1 MTAMPYFAPGDD
13 PGSSFVELLRRTG
26 TDPFP
31 HNLPVSVDARRVAE
45 VMEQSARGDLPNSTV
60 RNTTVLALEFNDGV
74 VVAGDRRMTAGNL
87 IRQRDTTKVFP
98 ADRHSAVA
106 IAGAA
111 GPALQMVKLFQLQ
124 LEYYQK
130 LQDRPLSLEG
140 KANQLATMVQQ
151 NLPQAMQGLA
161 VVPLFAG
168 YEPNTAQVGLFEY
181 DVTGGRYEKKDYG
194 YAISGS
200 GSMHAG
206 TVLNIRADRTMPVAG
221 ALDVTAHALTQAA
234 QFDSATAGPNFE
246 RGLFPTMCV
255 IDADGFRMLSEA
267 EAGEVFAAVPGSS
280 HSASAGSASAGQAGS
295 SS

>member
-1 MTAMPYFAPGDD
+1 MPYFAPGND
-13 PGSSFVELLRRTG
+13 PGASFIELLRRTG

-31 HNLPVSVDARRVAE
+31 SDLPVSVDAARVAQ
-45 VMEQSARGDLPNSTV
+45 VMEQSARGDLPSSTV
-60 RNTTVLALEFNDGV
+60 RNTTVLALEFAEGV
-74 VVAGDRRMTAGNL
+74 IVAGDRRMTAGNL
-87 IRQRDTTKVFP
+87 IRQRDTSKVFP

-168 YEPNTAQVGLFEY
+168 FEPNTSEVGLYEY

-200 GSMHAG
+200 GSLHAG
-206 TVLNIRADRTMPVAG
+206 TVLNMRIEHAMPLDAGLEVA
-221 ALDVTAHALTQAA
+221 AHALTQAA
-234 QFDSATAGPNFE
+234 QFDSATAGPDYE
-246 RGLFPTMCV
+246 LGLFPTLCV
-255 IDADGFRMLSEA
+255 IDADGFRMLSET
-267 EAGEVFAAVPGSS
+267 ESGEVFASVPGTSGGS
-280 HSASAGSASAGQAGS
+280 GARPSAGDS
-295 SS
+295 S

>member
-1 MTAMPYFAPGDD
+1 MPYFAPGND
-13 PGSSFVELLRRTG
+13 PGASFIELLRRVG
-26 TDPFP
+26 SDPFP
-31 HNLPVSVDARRVAE
+31 SDLPVSVDAVRVAQ

-60 RNTTVLALEFNDGV
+60 RNTTVLALEFAQGV

-87 IRQRDTTKVFP
+87 IRQRDTSKVFP
-98 ADRHSAVA
+98 ADRYSAVA

-168 YEPNTAQVGLFEY
+168 YEPSTSEVGLYEY
-181 DVTGGRYEKKDYG
+181 DVTGGRYEKRDYG

-200 GSMHAG
+200 GSLHAG
-206 TVLNIRADRTMPVAG
+206 TVLNMRVSRAMSLETGLEVA
-221 ALDVTAHALTQAA
+221 AHALTQAA
-234 QFDSATAGPNFE
+234 QFDSATAGPDYE
-246 RGLFPTMCV
+246 LGLFPTMSV
-255 IDADGFRMLSEA
+255 IDGDGFRMLNES
-267 EAGEVFAAVPGSS
+267 EAGEVFASVPGANAESRTSS
-280 HSASAGSASAGQAGS
+280 SAGSDS
-295 SS
+295 

>member
-1 MTAMPYFAPGDD
+1 MTAMPHFAPGDD
-13 PGSSFVELLRRTG
+13 PGASFIELLRRTG
-26 TDPFP
+26 NDPFP
-31 HNLPVSVDARRVAE
+31 HDLPIQVDAARVAQ
-45 VMEQSARGDLPNSTV
+45 VMEQSARGDLPSTTV
-60 RNTTVLALEFNDGV
+60 RNTTVLAIEFAEGV

-87 IRQRDTTKVFP
+87 IRQRDTSKVFP

-111 GPALQMVKLFQLQ
+111 GPAFQMVKLFQLQ

-168 YEPNTAQVGLFEY
+168 YEPATSEVGLFEY

-206 TVLNIRADRTMPVAG
+206 TVLNIQADRTMPAAA
-221 ALDVTAHALTQAA
+221 ALDVAAQALTQAA

-255 IDADGFRMLSEA
+255 IDDAGFRMLSET
-267 EAGEVFAAVPGSS
+267 ESGEVFAATTGQ
-280 HSASAGSASAGQAGS
+280 ASAGQGSAGQGS
-295 SS
+295 ST

>member
-1 MTAMPYFAPGDD
+1 MPHFVPGND
-13 PGSSFVELLRRTG
+13 PGASFVELLRRTG

-31 HNLPVSVDARRVAE
+31 HDLPVSVDAARVAQ
-45 VMEQSARGDLPNSTV
+45 VMEQSARGDLPNSVV
-60 RNTTVLALEFNDGV
+60 RNTTVLAVEFVDGV

-87 IRQRDTTKVFP
+87 IRQRDTNKVFP
-98 ADRHSAVA
+98 ADRYSAVA
-106 IAGAA
+106 VAGAA
-111 GPALQMVKLFQLQ
+111 GPAFQMIKLFQLQ

-168 YEPNTAQVGLFEY
+168 YEPATATIGLYEY
-181 DVTGGRYEKKDYG
+181 DVTGGRYAKKDYG

-206 TVLNIRADRTMPVAG
+206 TVLNLSVKPDMTTEA
-221 ALDVTAHALTQAA
+221 ALEAAAQALIQAA
-234 QFDSATAGPNFE
+234 QFDSATGGPNHE
-246 RGLFPTMCV
+246 LGLYPTLAV
-255 IDADGFRMLSEA
+255 IDADGYRMLTEA
-267 EAGEVFAAVPGSS
+267 ESGEVFSAVAA
-280 HSASAGSASAGQAGS
+280 
-295 SS
+295 